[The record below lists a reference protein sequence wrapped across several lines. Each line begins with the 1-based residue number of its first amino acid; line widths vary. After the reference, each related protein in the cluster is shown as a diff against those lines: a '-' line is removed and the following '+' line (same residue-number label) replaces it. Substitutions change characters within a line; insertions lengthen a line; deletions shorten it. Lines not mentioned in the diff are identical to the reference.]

1 MARKGWVTVAIP
13 EELAKVIDEVV
24 QNKVFGYKSRQ
35 EFVIDAVRRRLE
47 QLGYLK

>member
-1 MARKGWVTVAIP
+1 MKIP
-13 EELAKVIDEVV
+13 EELMKLVDEVI
-24 QNKVFGYKSRQ
+24 KTGKYGYRSRM

>member
-1 MARKGWVTVAIP
+1 MRDYETIKIPKDLIELVDQVVASG
-13 EELAKVIDEVV
+13 KY
-24 QNKVFGYKSRQ
+24 GYRSRM